1 MNLGL
6 WNNAAVPEDHDD
18 NTTWVRLPTRE
29 SFNNLGGLY
38 TAPDTL
44 PSPSDA
50 GSEPTPGLSV
60 IGEAVLSA
68 AVQPAASPESGT
80 LPLKDPAAPQDDHCP
95 EPAPIQPR
103 RRRDMRPRYA
113 RRLLAVYVVLLALTN
128 AGLVATL
135 AVLVQRPQHLQPPP
149 QLPPLAPRRD
159 RSRVEVFVRGLL
171 RRPPAE

>member
-18 NTTWVRLPTRE
+18 NTTWVRLPTKG

-38 TAPDTL
+38 TAPDTS

-80 LPLKDPAAPQDDHCP
+80 LPLKDPAAPQHDHCP

-103 RRRDMRPRYA
+103 RRRYMRPRYA
-113 RRLLAVYVVLLALTN
+113 RRLLAVYMVLLALTN

-149 QLPPLAPRRD
+149 QLPPPAPRRD

-171 RRPPAE
+171 GRPPAE